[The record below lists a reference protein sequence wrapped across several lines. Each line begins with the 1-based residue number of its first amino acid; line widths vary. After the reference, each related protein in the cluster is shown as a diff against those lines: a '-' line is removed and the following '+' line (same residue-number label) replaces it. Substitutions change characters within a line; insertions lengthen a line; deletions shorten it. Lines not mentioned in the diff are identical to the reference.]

1 MIYSFTISESFLSE
15 VASLE
20 YNKTEKVLDFI
31 EENFLYTDGLYLQV
45 DRNILEQ
52 KYGDLSNDRI
62 ENFLKTLS
70 RLTKD
75 IFRERDIKADIG
87 LVSRGEKNIAKQY
100 FTLSDFTSN
109 PKRLKKKLK
118 QLPNFWEKGESLLFE
133 SLERIFNSNK
143 TVWYIDKYMIIPFVD
158 EVWKTEDVGNILSRK
173 RYKNLIRYLR
183 NITKKMN

>member
-1 MIYSFTISESFLSE
+1 MTCLKKEGKTIITKKKEPKKMIYSFTISESFLSE

-52 KYGDLSNDRI
+52 KYGDFSNDRI

-87 LVSRGEKNIAKQY
+87 LVSRGEKILLNNILHYLISFQ
-100 FTLSDFTSN
+100 TR
-109 PKRLKKKLK
+109 KRLKK
-118 QLPNFWEKGESLLFE
+118 N
-133 SLERIFNSNK
+133 
-143 TVWYIDKYMIIPFVD
+143 
-158 EVWKTEDVGNILSRK
+158 
-173 RYKNLIRYLR
+173 
-183 NITKKMN
+183 